1 MPAIPLCRV
10 CLPESRGKSIGYDF
24 KGTIRPSERRNSS
37 MKTFIKLVG
46 IVSGGILLCKAIQV
60 AVDYLV
66 STYSA
71 RYVRSEVDGLNDYQS
86 QI

>member
-1 MPAIPLCRV
+1 
-10 CLPESRGKSIGYDF
+10 
-24 KGTIRPSERRNSS
+24 

-46 IVSGGILLCKAIQV
+46 IVAGGILLFKGIQV
-60 AVDYLV
+60 AADYLV

-71 RYVRSEVDGLNDYQS
+71 RYVRSEVDGLNDYHS